1 MRPDRVRTIAA
12 LPLVLLAAATA
23 GSAQVRVQDLV
34 VTAGAAVE
42 GYRGNLSS
50 VTLPVID
57 PTDRASAAVGE
68 FGARGRVFF
77 VDGSTRS
84 FHLDFDGGLRQFAA
98 SGFELADYAP
108 RELVGRIDGVYRQ
121 SLGSLGSM
129 HAAVGFKGH
138 NVVDRPPMPLF
149 LQPGYGATSGALE
162 FRFAEVGGIQVDA
175 RVSTEWA
182 DYTSHTLFPQLDLLD
197 NRSTRLELG
206 GMWGRD
212 WKVRLYGAVR
222 LAQFQRQ
229 GTNLPSDPFRRDQ
242 AIEAGGVWLYSG
254 PVVAQLG
261 AAAVFNRSNS
271 ARPEYDAVR
280 VRGTLAAPLPYDLTA
295 TLYAS
300 ITGKRYKHQFEFA
313 RLVPGEEAD
322 NASIVYAALNRPVAP
337 TLDAQVRFGWTRAE
351 TDIGGSYY
359 QRFGVSFLVNFR
371 PLQ

>member
-1 MRPDRVRTIAA
+1 MNRAWAAA
-12 LPLVLLAAATA
+12 LAVLLVLA
-23 GSAQVRVQDLV
+23 GADPGGAQVRVQDVV

-50 VTLPVID
+50 VTLPVVD

-77 VDGSTRS
+77 LSNPTRA
-84 FHLDFDGGLRQFAA
+84 FRVDFDGGLRQFAA

-108 RELVGRIDGVYRQ
+108 REIVGRVDGVYRQ
-121 SLGSLGSM
+121 SLGTLGSLN
-129 HAAVGFKGH
+129 AVIGYKGH

-149 LQPGYGATSGALE
+149 LQPGYGATNGGVELRFVE
-162 FRFAEVGGIQVDA
+162 FGGVQVDA
-175 RVSTEWA
+175 RVMAEWA
-182 DYTSHTLFPQLDLLD
+182 DYQSHRLFPQLDLLD
-197 NRSTRLELG
+197 NRSTRMEIG

-212 WKVRLYGAVR
+212 WKVRLYSAVR
-222 LAQFQRQ
+222 MAEFRRQ
-229 GTNLPSDPFRRDQ
+229 GTNLPSDPFRRDR
-242 AIEAGGVWLYSG
+242 AVEVGGVWLYSG

-261 AAAVFNRSNS
+261 ASAIFNRSNS

-280 VRGTLAAPLPYDLTA
+280 IRGNLAAPLPYDFSA

-300 ITGKRYKHQFEFA
+300 ITGKRYKHDVEFA

-322 NASIVYAALNRPVAP
+322 NASVVYGALNRPIAP
-337 TLDAQVRFGWTRAE
+337 TLDGQVRFGWTRAE
-351 TDIGGSYY
+351 IDIGGSFY
-359 QRFGVSFLVNFR
+359 QRYGVSVLINFR